1 MVQAVVFVPWD
12 QYWTQERLATE
23 TVLVLMRPN
32 RAIKWV
38 LLCLYKAALDE
49 LFIAIGLLRILE
61 GFD

>member
-23 TVLVLMRPN
+23 TVLVLVRPN

-38 LLCLYKAALDE
+38 LLCLNEATLDE
-49 LFIAIGLLRILE
+49 LFIAIGLLRVLE
-61 GFD
+61 SFD